1 MSTLSEEERQSLL
14 PSSDTSTQV
23 SSSAQVA
30 TPSTFN
36 TNRPPITHYSS
47 LSVDCRLPKEAPRT
61 TGSAQIV
68 ERDLG
73 ADNDFWNIHVD
84 LIWSPR
90 GSKTN
95 KKLEEKAISISVDR
109 LLTLRMNLQ
118 SDLPK
123 LTFHLH
129 GGRLLGQ
136 FSFPNGR
143 DATMQFMKALKVHVN
158 MFELHDIND
167 DGDLFALESKQ
178 RMRRIAPIL
187 PSATVVDRPPNEDYS
202 ALLQDLSLGDSRKGG
217 RVRSRTGGGDDL
229 GMTILSH
236 FAKVTRVAREVG
248 EDLSLLLDEKK
259 RRSEV
264 ERKERERT
272 ARRRA
277 LDIYADIVASTDV
290 ERELPPRLTLDGK
303 RGVPV
308 GEGVWR
314 ESLDEEG
321 KLKDAAVMR
330 QAIFAG
336 GVERE
341 IRAVVWPFALG
352 FYAWD
357 SSKEQRRNVRSEKE
371 KEYAEL
377 KEAWLTLQ
385 AAAKKE
391 DAASLAGDP
400 EAITVDRRKRVSKT
414 YSSYLETEEQIT
426 KDIIRTDRDLDLY
439 KQDDSRATLAMGTL
453 LNVYATYDNRITYC
467 QGMSDFL
474 SPIIHVLG
482 TEEEALVFW
491 CFEALMRRIEGNF
504 RVDQSGM
511 RTQLSKLRN
520 LIRAADGELAEYF
533 EKTDPDFHCCFRWVL
548 VCFKRELS
556 FEATERFWEV
566 LWTRQVGGDD
576 LHIFVAGA
584 LLVAHRRQL
593 LSLQKGAFDSL
604 LRYINDMS
612 MRIDVDFALRE
623 GELCYR
629 KFGNI
634 DW

>member
-1 MSTLSEEERQSLL
+1 MSALSNEDQQSLL
-14 PSSDTSTQV
+14 PSSDNSTQI

-36 TNRPPITHYSS
+36 TNRSPVIHYNS
-47 LSVDCRLPKEAPRT
+47 LSVDCHLPNEARRT

-95 KKLEEKAISISVDR
+95 KRLEQKSINVSVDH
-109 LLTLRMNLQ
+109 LLTLRMDLRG
-118 SDLPK
+118 DLPR
-123 LTFHLH
+123 LTFYMQ

-143 DATMQFMKALKVHVN
+143 DAAMEFVKALKVHIN
-158 MFELHDIND
+158 MFKLHDTNEN
-167 DGDLFALESKQ
+167 GDLFVLESKQ
-178 RMRRIAPIL
+178 RMRRIAPMM
-187 PSATVVDRPPNEDYS
+187 PAVTVVDRPPNEDYS
-202 ALLQDLSLGDSRKGG
+202 ALLQDLSLGNRHKGG
-217 RVRSRTGGGDDL
+217 RVRSRTGGSDDI

-236 FAKVTRVAREVG
+236 FANVTRVAREVG

-259 RRSEV
+259 RRAEA
-264 ERKERERT
+264 ERKERERA

-277 LDIYADIVASTDV
+277 LDIYVDIVASTDV

-308 GEGVWR
+308 GKSVWK
-314 ESLDEEG
+314 ESFNEEG
-321 KLKDAAVMR
+321 RLKDAAVMR
-330 QAIFAG
+330 HAIFAG

-341 IRAVVWPFALG
+341 IRAGVWPFVLG
-352 FYAWD
+352 FYSWD
-357 SSKEQRRNVRSEKE
+357 SSREQRVNLIVEKE
-371 KEYAEL
+371 KEYEEL
-377 KEAWLTLQ
+377 KEAWSTLQ
-385 AAAKKE
+385 MAAKKE
-391 DAASLAGDP
+391 DAASLAENQ

-414 YSSYLETEEQIT
+414 FSCYLETEEQIT
-426 KDIIRTDRDLDLY
+426 KDVIRTDRDLDLY
-439 KQDDSRATLAMGTL
+439 KQDDAPATLAMGTL

-482 TEEEALVFW
+482 AEEEALVFW
-491 CFEALMRRIEGNF
+491 CFEALMRRIGGNF

-511 RTQLSKLRN
+511 RMQLSKLRD
-520 LIRAADGELAEYF
+520 LIKVADEELAEYF

-548 VCFKRELS
+548 VRFKRELP
-556 FEATERFWEV
+556 FEATARFWEV

-584 LLVAHRRQL
+584 LLLAHRRQL

-604 LRYINDMS
+604 LRYVNDMS

-634 DW
+634 VR